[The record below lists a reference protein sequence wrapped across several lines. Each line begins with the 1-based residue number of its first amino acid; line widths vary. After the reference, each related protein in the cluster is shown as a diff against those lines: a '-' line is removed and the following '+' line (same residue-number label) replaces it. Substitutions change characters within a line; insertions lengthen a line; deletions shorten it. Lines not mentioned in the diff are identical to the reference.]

1 MLTIA
6 ASTSS
11 SCARA
16 RVATTSETR
25 SARPARATSSRR
37 RRSRVVGVLAVSA
50 PRAARRGV
58 VATRA
63 ASGGGDASETTT
75 TTTSRTTTTTTLV
88 SLAGSATL
96 ACAYA
101 ALVYFAGCNAFMWA
115 LDLSAPIIE
124 TPAPFVLGRLFVAI
138 GMTALA
144 AFNFYPQAKKQ
155 LGLAARAALWTPS
168 ADAETKTFAMT
179 FAAKVCGKI
188 MIECV
193 AYWYA
198 LTMFT
203 PCSVSMELC
212 AYYGVA
218 FVGHAAFMA
227 SSARVLGASGAIE
240 TIPRNVRALI
250 GSFDLVLGAL
260 CVATSRFAMAGWGVA
275 SAACG
280 AAFLALALYFTFE
293 NKQKPSDS
301 VAAVVDPVARA

>member
-6 ASTSS
+6 ASTASTAS
-11 SCARA
+11 AF
-16 RVATTSETR
+16 ATTSETR
-25 SARPARATSSRR
+25 SARPARAASSRR
-37 RRSRVVGVLAVSA
+37 RPRVGVVLAVSA
-50 PRAARRGV
+50 PRDATRAMRRGV

-63 ASGGGDASETTT
+63 ASGGGDDRVTTT
-75 TTTSRTTTTTTLV
+75 TTTTTTTLV

-301 VAAVVDPVARA
+301 AVAVVDAVARA